1 MQGGNKMKLK
11 ENIDVSA
18 LLATAE
24 SCSGDV
30 FFHTKDGDI
39 LNVKSLLSRYVVVSV
54 CKPGELQHSRV
65 VCTNEDDYNVLAE
78 YLEPDT
84 EDSNT
89 P

>member
-1 MQGGNKMKLK
+1 MKLK
-11 ENIDVSA
+11 ENVDLSA
-18 LLATAE
+18 LLAAAE

-30 FFHTKDGDI
+30 FFHTHDGDI

-65 VCTNEDDYNVLAE
+65 VCTNEDDYNVLADF
-78 YLEPDT
+78 LEPDT
-84 EDSNT
+84 EESNT

>member
-1 MQGGNKMKLK
+1 MKLK
-11 ENIDVSA
+11 ENVDLSA
-18 LLATAE
+18 LLAAAE

-30 FFHTKDGDI
+30 FFHTNDGDI

-65 VCTNEDDYNVLAE
+65 VCTNEEDYNVLADF
-78 YLEPDT
+78 LLPDT
-84 EDSNT
+84 EESNT